1 MKKINKITTILFLP
15 LLMIFS
21 SCFDPIFYEVRR
33 DVAPESATVSGN
45 IGQITRFTMNGEEYL
60 FLSADGGLRYKKA
73 DNETHGSWAT
83 MSVPFSLSSFDFD
96 NTGFNGKQL
105 IGVFANSDTL
115 YLVAAPYKTTGSE
128 GTTNP
133 TTLDIWASQ
142 TPDDINSWGQLND
155 KDYSPYLYNATKEV
169 YYSNFAFFQTNAP
182 QQAHRH
188 AYICTYV
195 KDDETTGSYKYFELV
210 GTDDPSKHPVTI
222 SKVEDGNIDSRVY
235 SAAWFDDEVKYFNS
249 KTVTT
254 DETKNSEANYIF
266 YADGYTLKYKTKD
279 NYSSDWEKSCTAG
292 TVISALAVT
301 NDSILIGMGDLT
313 STTSDAGG
321 ITRVLRDSKGK
332 PLDTTSDF
340 TTNAD
345 FQITSIYK
353 VLTLLNATP
362 DKTEE
367 ESALYASITFSSYS
381 GLHDNIGL
389 WSYYPARGNW
399 NRE

>member
-1 MKKINKITTILFLP
+1 MKKINKITTALFLP
-15 LLMIFS
+15 LLMLFS

-33 DVAPESATVSGN
+33 DVEPETATVSGR

-73 DNETHGSWAT
+73 DNKTHGSWAT

-96 NTGFNGKQL
+96 NTAFNGNEL

-133 TTLDIWASQ
+133 TTLDIWGSQ
-142 TPDDINSWGQLND
+142 TPDVLDSWVHIND

-169 YYSNFAFFQTNAP
+169 YSSNFHFFQTNAP

-195 KDDETTGSYKYFELV
+195 KDDENNGSYKYYELI
-210 GTDDPSKHPVTI
+210 GTDDPSLHPVTI
-222 SKVEDGNIDSRVY
+222 SEVEDGNADSRVY
-235 SAAWFDDEVKYFNS
+235 SAAWFDDGVKFFES
-249 KTVTT
+249 KTVLT
-254 DETKNSEANYIF
+254 DETEKSDANYIF
-266 YADGYTLKYKTKD
+266 YADGNTLKYASKD
-279 NYSSDWEKSCTAG
+279 NYASGFVKSCSANRT
-292 TVISALAVT
+292 ISALAVT
-301 NDSILIGMGDLT
+301 KDSILIGMGDLT
-313 STTSDAGG
+313 STSNDAGG
-321 ITRVLRDSKGK
+321 ITRVLRDSDGK
-332 PLDTTSDF
+332 PLDTTSAF

-367 ESALYASITFSSYS
+367 ESALYASITFSGYS
-381 GLHDNIGL
+381 GLYDNIGL